1 MEYGAFARLFVILV
15 ATWPLQAQA
24 ECSLSELNSMR
35 SSSVVGIADKY
46 RGADQFLL
54 VAKVG
59 PAAPLKEGLVPE
71 VLRQENIVQTAKK
84 FLEERML
91 PCIKNQQIDVIGE
104 EHDERLT
111 QKNSLVAYVEV
122 TYGYGES
129 HPDVIKGISLPDY
142 VLVRSGYFRSPPYSA
157 LQVFN
162 GHSQIL
168 FVHRG
173 SDELQKKLEE
183 VIRIGLSPEWKY
195 KEWE

>member
-1 MEYGAFARLFVILV
+1 
-15 ATWPLQAQA
+15 
-24 ECSLSELNSMR
+24 MR

-46 RGADQFLL
+46 QGADHLLL
-54 VAKVG
+54 VTKIG
-59 PAAPLKEGLVPE
+59 PAAPLKEGLIPE
-71 VLRQENIVQTAKK
+71 VLRQENVVKTAKR

-91 PCIKNQQIDVIGE
+91 PCIKNQHIDAIGE
-104 EHDERLT
+104 ENDERLS
-111 QKNSLVAYVEV
+111 QKNSLVAYIEV

-129 HPDVIKGISLPDY
+129 HSGEIKGQSLTDY
-142 VLVRSGYFRSPPYSA
+142 VIVRSGYFRSPPYSA